1 MIPAGASNAVIAI
14 VPVNDHVPEGDE
26 TVIVSVQPNVGY
38 IVSSQSSVSLTIQD
52 APYDAWLLTHF
63 QNSELANP
71 AISGDNA
78 DPDGDGFPNLLEYAF
93 NADPKLPTTNSFLSG
108 AMENSPNGVRFVVKF
123 TRRKSPNELTYT
135 VETSS
140 DLVHWTSGPNVTT
153 ELRPPI
159 DDGNGVTETAR
170 FQVFNFTPTR
180 FVRLRISRQ

>member
-1 MIPAGASNAVIAI
+1 
-14 VPVNDHVPEGDE
+14 
-26 TVIVSVQPNVGY
+26 
-38 IVSSQSSVSLTIQD
+38 
-52 APYDAWLLTHF
+52 
-63 QNSELANP
+63 
-71 AISGDNA
+71 
-78 DPDGDGFPNLLEYAF
+78 
-93 NADPKLPTTNSFLSG
+93 
-108 AMENSPNGVRFVVKF
+108 VKF